1 MRLRFL
7 LIVLL
12 LSSCTLGPD
21 YERPEVA
28 LPEAHRGSDITQQEA
43 AEMAELDW
51 WNLFDDPVL
60 EELIT
65 TALDENRDLLIAT
78 ARIEEARAV
87 ARVARGERYP
97 TIGIDGEALRELEV
111 GDESAADTFTL
122 TATVAWDT
130 DLWGRLRRA
139 NEAARARLLETVE
152 TRRGVILSLV
162 GDVSRSYFELR
173 DLDRRL
179 AVTLGTISTRRDALE
194 IAILRFEGGLTS
206 QLEVRQAETELASAE
221 ALAPSLALLRAEKE
235 NEISLLLGRFP
246 GEIVRGKDLEDQVIP
261 PDVPSGLPSELLQ
274 RRPDVRAAEQQ
285 LIAANAEV
293 GVAVANLYP
302 QLVLSGFGGSE
313 SDELGSLLSSGTGI
327 WELVANLTAPI
338 WQGGRLRAGVD
349 ASRARFEQAV
359 LAYDESILQACG
371 EVSNGLFSVR
381 ASQESLESTQR
392 LELAARQ
399 YLELANLQY
408 ANGVVAYLDVL
419 DAQRQLFSAE
429 LDLSEQT
436 RDRLIS
442 VVDLYLALGGG
453 WQAAETIVDLE
464 HPPEPDH
471 S

>member
-1 MRLRFL
+1 M
-7 LIVLL
+7 
-12 LSSCTLGPD
+12 TLPD
-21 YERPEVA
+21 T
-28 LPEAHRGSDITQQEA
+28 HRGSEISPQEA
-43 AEMAELDW
+43 AELAELEW
-51 WNLFDDPVL
+51 WTVFGDPVL

-65 TALDENRDLLIAT
+65 TALRENRDLLIAT
-78 ARIEEARAV
+78 ARIEEARAR

-97 TIGIDGEALRELEV
+97 VIGIDGEALRELDS
-111 GDESAADTFTL
+111 GDESSADTFTL
-122 TATVAWDT
+122 TATAAWDT

-139 NEAARARLLETVE
+139 DEAARARLLEAIE
-152 TRRGVILSLV
+152 IRRGVILSLV
-162 GDVSRSYFELR
+162 GDVSRAYFELR

-179 AVTLGTISTRRDALE
+179 AVTLGTVSTRRDALE

-206 QLEVRQAETELASAE
+206 QLEVRQAETELAAAE
-221 ALAPSLALLRAEKE
+221 ALAPVLALLRAEKE

-246 GEIVRGKDLEDQVIP
+246 GKILRGKDLEEQVIP
-261 PDVPSGLPSELLQ
+261 PEVPPGLPSELLQ

-293 GVAVANLYP
+293 GIAVANLYP

-313 SDELGSLLSSGTGI
+313 SEELGSLLSSGTGI

-338 WQGGRLRAGVD
+338 WQGGRLRAGVE

-359 LAYDESILQACG
+359 LAYEESILQACG
-371 EVSNGLFSVR
+371 EVSNGLVSVR
-381 ASQESLESTQR
+381 ASQESLESTLR

-429 LDLSEQT
+429 LDLSEET
-436 RDRLIS
+436 RNRLIS

-453 WQAAETIVDLE
+453 WQAAETVADLQ
-464 HPPEPDH
+464 PPPTPDTR
-471 S
+471 